1 MHGSVQDPRM
11 MRARGGG
18 AGATASDALTAAAW
32 ARRGLVSL
40 ALLMVLL
47 LAPGA
52 FAQGGSGIVIE
63 EIEVRGAER
72 VEPEAVR
79 RAARLRAGD
88 EIDDRAISEAIR
100 GVDSLGFFSD
110 VVVRAR
116 PGEAGVVLL
125 FEVVEKPSI
134 RSIVIEGNSR
144 VSDDDI
150 LEAIPL
156 REDAILDESLIRQS
170 VRRIEDLYREK
181 GYYLA
186 RVESQ
191 LIRVDQTTVT
201 VRFDIQEAQRV
212 RIARVSFVGNDSIP
226 DQELLRFMQNRP
238 GGVLDFLT
246 PFGTFSRETF
256 RADLQT
262 LRSYYYENGF
272 LDVSIGDPLVEL
284 SHDRTRLFLTI
295 PIVEGEVYTVSDVSV
310 TGDFEHLASQEEVM
324 ALVRMEPGQQFQVT
338 TFQED
343 VRRISDLFRDMG
355 YATAN
360 VNFYPRQ
367 DPATLRV
374 AIEYDIDPG
383 EIARIGRI
391 EVRGNQLT
399 RDRVIRREMMIMEG
413 DQYRVSDI
421 RRSERNIFRL
431 GFFENVTIREVA
443 RRDAGVLDL
452 VIEVEER
459 QTGQF
464 QIGAGFSSYESFVA
478 TAQIAQNNF
487 FGRGQS
493 LSLNASV
500 SSIRSL
506 FILQFFEPWLFDT
519 RWQLTLSLFD
529 TQELYDNFDRRS
541 RGFRTRVGY
550 PLNRNR
556 DLVATVG
563 YNLENVDVRAG
574 GRRGRSSIRFAA
586 LEEDGLTSAI
596 ETGLSWDRRDNRLFP
611 TSGHFQEVTFEFAD
625 SILASDNEFFRTR
638 LRSRWFW
645 SPIWDNWV
653 FKLNAEYGYVG
664 STNRDKPVPIFERFY
679 VGGPNSVRGFERLS
693 LSPTRPVGLSFSPEA
708 TTFDYP
714 VGGNQQLIFNLEL
727 EFPILEAIGIRGV
740 VFADAGNAFD
750 NNEPI
755 TLRLDLMEDA
765 DVSYG
770 NLLRTG
776 AGFGIRWRSPL
787 GPLRFEWGFPLS
799 RLESERPMVFE
810 FSIANPF

>member
-1 MHGSVQDPRM
+1 MSHREPSAQP
-11 MRARGGG
+11 ARGLFRG
-18 AGATASDALTAAAW
+18 TAAAFP
-32 ARRGLVSL
+32 ARAGWIL
-40 ALLMVLL
+40 ALVLFLGVHSSAVHVPAAWAQSGL
-47 LAPGA
+47 L
-52 FAQGGSGIVIE
+52 IE

-79 RAARLRAGD
+79 RAARLVAGQAL
-88 EIDDRAISEAIR
+88 DDLQVAAAIR
-100 GVDSLGFFSD
+100 GIDELGFFSD
-110 VVVRAR
+110 VVVRVR
-116 PGEAGVVLL
+116 AGTTGLVVRID
-125 FEVVEKPSI
+125 VVEKPSI
-134 RSIVIEGNSR
+134 RRIVLEGNDK
-144 VSDDDI
+144 VSDEDI
-150 LEAIPL
+150 EEAIPI
-156 REDAILDESLIRQS
+156 RVGAILDEALVRQS

-186 RVESQ
+186 SVRSEVVEASAAT
-191 LIRVDQTTVT
+191 VD
-201 VRFDIQEAQRV
+201 VRFEIREEQRV
-212 RIARVSFVGNDSIP
+212 RIAQVAFVGNERIP
-226 DQELLRFMQNRP
+226 DRELVRIMQNRP
-238 GGVLDFLT
+238 GGMLAFLS

-256 RADLQT
+256 QNDLQM
-262 LRSYYYENGF
+262 LRSYYYENGY
-272 LDVSIGDPLVEL
+272 LDAAVGDPLVEL
-284 SHDRTRLFLTI
+284 SHDRQRLYLTI
-295 PIVEGEVYTVSDVSV
+295 PLTEGEVYTVSDVSV
-310 TGDFEHLASQEEVM
+310 SGNFTHLATPEEVM
-324 ALVRMEPGQQFQVT
+324 ALVQMAPEQQFRVT
-338 TFQED
+338 TFQGD
-343 VRRISDLFRDMG
+343 VRRISDFFGDMG
-355 YATAN
+355 YATVN

-367 DPATLRV
+367 DPSTHRV
-374 AIEYDIDPG
+374 SIEYDIEPG
-383 EIARIGRI
+383 ALADIGRI
-391 EVRGNQLT
+391 EVRGNTLT
-399 RDRVIRREMMIMEG
+399 RDRVIRREMMIQEG
-413 DQYRVSDI
+413 QQYRVSDI

-431 GFFENVTIREVA
+431 GFFETVTIREVA
-443 RRDAGVLDL
+443 RRDNPALIDL
-452 VIEVEER
+452 IVDVVEQ

-464 QIGAGFSSYESFVA
+464 QVGAGFSSYESFVA

-493 LSLNASV
+493 LSLNASI

-519 RWQLTLSLFD
+519 RWQLTMSLFD

-556 DLVATVG
+556 DLVASLG
-563 YNLENVDVRAG
+563 YNLEDVNVRPG

-586 LEEDGLTSAI
+586 LEEDGLTSSVEA
-596 ETGLSWDRRDNRLFP
+596 GLTWDRRDNRLFP
-611 TSGHFQEVTFEFAD
+611 TSGHFQESTFELAD
-625 SILASDNEFFRTR
+625 SIFASDNEFFRTR

-645 SPIWDNWV
+645 SPLWDNWV
-653 FKLNAEYGYVG
+653 FKFNAEYGHIG
-664 STNRDKPVPIFERFY
+664 STSREKPVPIFERFY

-708 TTFDYP
+708 VTFPYP

-750 NNEPI
+750 NNESI
-755 TLRLDLMEDA
+755 TLRLDLMERA
-765 DVSYG
+765 DETYG

-776 AGFGIRWRSPL
+776 AGFGLRWRSPL